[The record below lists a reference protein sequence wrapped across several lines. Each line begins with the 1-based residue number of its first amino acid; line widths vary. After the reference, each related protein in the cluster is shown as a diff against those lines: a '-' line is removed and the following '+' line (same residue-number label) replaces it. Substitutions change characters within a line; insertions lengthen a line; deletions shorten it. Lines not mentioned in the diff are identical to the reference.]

1 MDEKYSN
8 PVSFL
13 VLGII
18 LLGSG
23 IVAFIYGSDENPYF
37 DFEITRQQDILLITS
52 YIIIIVS
59 IILIAVGVFYIL
71 EAKNKK

>member
-8 PVSFL
+8 GVSSL

-23 IVAFIYGSDENPYF
+23 IVAFIYGSNENPYF

-52 YIIIIVS
+52 YIVIIVS
-59 IILIAVGVFYIL
+59 FILIAIGVVSIL
-71 EAKNKK
+71 QIKK

>member
-8 PVSFL
+8 ALSSL

-18 LLGSG
+18 LLGLG
-23 IVAFIYGSDENPYF
+23 IVAFIYGSNENPYL

-52 YIIIIVS
+52 YIVIIVS
-59 IILIAVGVFYIL
+59 FILIIIGVVSIL
-71 EAKNKK
+71 QIKK